1 MPDLAFMLFL
11 KYGIFNSRQRQKT
24 IVLSPT
30 KDSYTNQNSPT
41 TNYGTS
47 TEIATNIEDY
57 GRAYIGFNIDI
68 PAGST
73 IVSATLQLYR
83 ITGSAGQG
91 QARRVIEDWEELTVV
106 HNNRPNYT
114 ITGQSPSVALPG
126 EGFYE
131 FDIADIVNAWVND
144 GAANYGVLIAELA
157 DSSSYKS
164 KEDST
169 STRRPKLT
177 IVYQ

>member
-1 MPDLAFMLFL
+1 
-11 KYGIFNSRQRQKT
+11 
-24 IVLSPT
+24 
-30 KDSYTNQNSPT
+30 
-41 TNYGTS
+41 
-47 TEIATNIEDY
+47 
-57 GRAYIGFNIDI
+57 
-68 PAGST
+68 
-73 IVSATLQLYR
+73 
-83 ITGSAGQG
+83 
-91 QARRVIEDWEELTVV
+91 
-106 HNNRPNYT
+106 
-114 ITGQSPSVALPG
+114 LPG